1 MGMKEKSEKSVSSTR
16 RSLIKGSVVGASAAV
31 LGFPSIFVRKATAAA
46 PWISKDD
53 KTIKVGLLWST
64 TGNLAVIENDSTQVG
79 LYAIDEINKAGGVA
93 GRMIEPVVVD
103 AKSDIKVYSEKISR
117 LILQDRVISVFG
129 GYTSAS
135 RRAVAPVVM
144 SRDHLFYYPTCYE
157 GRECT
162 QNIINTGP
170 LANQHSF
177 DLIPFMAKNFGPK
190 CYLIGSNYIWPKE
203 SNKNAKVWLERVGGE
218 IVGEDYVPLGSSEFT
233 PVFNKVRQAKPDFIF
248 STVVGDSDIA
258 MHKQFLQEGFKSD
271 KLPIAALTTG
281 EIEIRAMGAEAGA
294 GHFLSAPYFQTL
306 DNPTNHRFVDG
317 YLSSKYGG
325 GGVTH
330 YNMEET
336 YLSFYVWKYGLE
348 RALEQTG
355 NIEEITP
362 RMIRDVSGN
371 ITVEDD
377 VSPEGKVWIDP
388 DNFNIWLKPKI
399 GMCKPDGQFE
409 IVKAADEHVAPDPM
423 SIYPERGVCKA
434 DGLHT
439 PDGKVK
445 KSVL

>member
-1 MGMKEKSEKSVSSTR
+1 MSEKPIDNKR
-16 RSLIKGSVVGASAAV
+16 RNLIKGSVLGASAAA
-31 LGFPSIFVRKATAAA
+31 LGFPSIYIPKASAAA
-46 PWISKDD
+46 PWIRKKDD
-53 KTIKVGLLWST
+53 TIKVGLLWSK
-64 TGNLAVIENDSTQVG
+64 TGNLAVIENDSTQVA
-79 LYAIDEINKAGGVA
+79 LYAIDEINANGGVA
-93 GRMIEPVVVD
+93 GKMVEPIVVD
-103 AKSDIKVYSEKISR
+103 AKSDIKVYSEKISE
-117 LILQDRVISVFG
+117 LILKDRVISVFG

-135 RRAVAPVVM
+135 RRAVAPIVM

-162 QNIINTGP
+162 QNIICTGP

-177 DLIPFMAKNFGPK
+177 DLIPFMVENFGPK
-190 CYLIGSNYIWPKE
+190 VYLIGSNYIWPKE
-203 SNKNAKVWLERVGGE
+203 SNKNAKVWLERAGGE
-218 IVGEDYVPLGSSEFT
+218 VVGEDYVPLGGSEFT
-233 PVFNKVRQAKPDFIF
+233 PIFNKVRQQKPDFIF

-271 KLPIAALTTG
+271 KLPRAALTTG

-294 GHFLSAPYFQTL
+294 GHFLSAPYFQAL
-306 DNPTNHRFVDG
+306 DNPTNQKFVEG

-336 YLSFYVWKYGLE
+336 YLSLYVWKYGLE
-348 RALEQTG
+348 KALAETG
-355 NIEEITP
+355 NIEDITP
-362 RMIRDVSGN
+362 RMIRDVSGG
-371 ITVEDD
+371 IRVEDD
-377 VSPEGKVWIDP
+377 VSPEGLVWIDP
-388 DNFNIWLKPKI
+388 NNFNTWLKPKI

-409 IVKAADEHVAPDPM
+409 IVKAAAEHVEPDPF

-439 PDGKVK
+439 PDGTVK
-445 KSVL
+445 TDVL

>member
-1 MGMKEKSEKSVSSTR
+1 MKKDKPISNKR
-16 RSLIKGSVVGASAAV
+16 RSILKGTAAGATAAAF
-31 LGFPSIFVRKATAAA
+31 GFPSFFVKNASAAA
-46 PWISKDD
+46 PWIKKGD
-53 KTIKVGLLWST
+53 KTIKVGLLWSA
-64 TGNLAVIENDSTQVG
+64 TGNLAVIENDSTQVA
-79 LYAIDEINKAGGVA
+79 LYAIDEINAAGGVA
-93 GRMIEPVVVD
+93 GKMIEPIVID
-103 AKSDIKVYSEKISR
+103 AKSDIKVYSEKISQ
-117 LILQDRVISVFG
+117 LILKDRVISTFG

-135 RRAVAPVVM
+135 RRAVAPIVM
-144 SRDHLFYYPTCYE
+144 ARDHLFYYPTCYE

-170 LANQHSF
+170 LANQHSQ
-177 DLIPFMAKNFGPK
+177 DLIPFMAKEFGPK

-203 SNKNAKVWLERVGGE
+203 SNKNAKVWLERAGGE
-218 IVGEDYVPLGSSEFT
+218 IVGEDYVPLGGSEFT
-233 PVFNKVRQAKPDFIF
+233 PIFNKVRQAKPDFIF

-306 DNPTNHRFVDG
+306 DNPTNQKFVEG
-317 YLSSKYGG
+317 YLGSKYGG

-336 YLSFYVWKYGLE
+336 YLSLYVWKYGLE
-348 RALEQTG
+348 NALAKAG
-355 NIEEITP
+355 NIEDVTP
-362 RMIRDVSGN
+362 RMIRDASASV
-371 ITVEDD
+371 TVEDD

-399 GMCKPDGQFE
+399 GQCQSDGQFK

-439 PDGKVK
+439 PDGKIK
-445 KSVL
+445 KNVL